1 MIDNELFSIIMP
13 AFNAEKNLKT
23 SVDSVLSQTESRF
36 RLYIVN
42 DASTDNTKKIIDSI
56 SDVRVVKIDSAT
68 NLGVAGARN
77 LALKVANGKYI
88 SFLDSD
94 DIWSSEKLEEQLKKL
109 EQGWDVVSSNYK
121 TFINDKNNVINV
133 RISPEIITYE
143 DMLNS
148 NYIGNLTGVYN
159 ASKLGKYYQVNHGHE
174 DYIMWLKI
182 VKDSKKAYCIQKE
195 LAFYRL
201 SYTSLSSNKIKA
213 ICWQWAIYRNVL
225 RLPLLSSIYHFI
237 FYVYLAF
244 RKRR

>member
-13 AFNAEKNLKT
+13 AFNAEKTLKT

-109 EQGWDVVSSNYK
+109 EQGWDVV
-121 TFINDKNNVINV
+121 
-133 RISPEIITYE
+133 
-143 DMLNS
+143 
-148 NYIGNLTGVYN
+148 
-159 ASKLGKYYQVNHGHE
+159 
-174 DYIMWLKI
+174 
-182 VKDSKKAYCIQKE
+182 
-195 LAFYRL
+195 
-201 SYTSLSSNKIKA
+201 
-213 ICWQWAIYRNVL
+213 
-225 RLPLLSSIYHFI
+225 
-237 FYVYLAF
+237 
-244 RKRR
+244 